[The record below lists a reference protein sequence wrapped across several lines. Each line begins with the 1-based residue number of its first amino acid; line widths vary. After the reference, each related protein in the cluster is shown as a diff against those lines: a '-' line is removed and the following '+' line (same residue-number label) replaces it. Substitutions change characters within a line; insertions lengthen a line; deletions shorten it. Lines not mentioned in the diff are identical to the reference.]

1 MISQDNTYWHRP
13 GHGSLHFIRHA
24 DETACDRWWL
34 RFFFIFLRCTFVTKR
49 KWNIRS
55 YFTYRYV
62 FNTVVLSE
70 TLVSVKSW
78 NNEFCTYDRNWENR
92 DCTSFW
98 LVQKPRW
105 ATPKIPAS
113 QYRSIILFSLV
124 SFALAIVFSRTYTIG
139 HTSLIFLNACIKKEY
154 NSYCLTDIQLTTISF
169 WSAEKKVFW
178 IVCIKFSSIS

>member
-1 MISQDNTYWHRP
+1 MVAI
-13 GHGSLHFIRHA
+13 
-24 DETACDRWWL
+24 
-34 RFFFIFLRCTFVTKR
+34 FFIFLRCTFVTKR

-62 FNTVVLSE
+62 FNTVVLPE

-78 NNEFCTYDRNWENR
+78 NNDFVHTTENR
-92 DCTSFW
+92 LQDCTSFW

-105 ATPKIPAS
+105 TTPKIPAS
-113 QYRSIILFSLV
+113 QYRSIIILI
-124 SFALAIVFSRTYTIG
+124 SFIYIGNCIFKDIYNRTY
-139 HTSLIFLNACIKKEY
+139 TSLIFLNACIKKEY

>member
-1 MISQDNTYWHRP
+1 MISQDNTYWHRLAFYTP
-13 GHGSLHFIRHA
+13 
-24 DETACDRWWL
+24 RWWDCMWAL
-34 RFFFIFLRCTFVTKR
+34 MVAIFFIFLRCTFVTKR
-49 KWNIRS
+49 KWNSRS

-62 FNTVVLSE
+62 FITVVLSE

-124 SFALAIVFSRTYTIG
+124 SFALAIVFSRTYTID
-139 HTSLIFLNACIKKEY
+139 IKKEY
-154 NSYCLTDIQLTTISF
+154 NSYCLTDM
-169 WSAEKKVFW
+169 
-178 IVCIKFSSIS
+178 